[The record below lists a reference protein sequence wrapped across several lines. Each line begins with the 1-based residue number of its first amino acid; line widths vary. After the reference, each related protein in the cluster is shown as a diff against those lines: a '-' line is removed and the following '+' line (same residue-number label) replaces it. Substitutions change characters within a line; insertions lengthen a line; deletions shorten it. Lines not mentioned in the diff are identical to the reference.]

1 MNIKLSKSDIIDC
14 EVELTGYCNL
24 KCQLC
29 MRQYKD
35 AQSIL
40 GVNIRPVSDWINQ
53 LNQYP
58 NLKSICIAG
67 IISEPTL
74 YPELFQ
80 FIKYLK
86 SRNITIE
93 LYTNANTHTPQWWK
107 ELNDNYLTE
116 CDKVIFTI
124 CGSTQELHEKYRVGS
139 SLQQILDNAAAFRDL
154 TKKNDWIQHI
164 KFQYNIDDFNQNMGP
179 IIDQFS
185 NKILIHSSAYNE
197 RFNIIDRSTG
207 LTMVRHL
214 STIYDRIANIANQ
227 KKVNLGLTAI
237 DCKSFETKFIS
248 FDQYGRQF
256 PCFLYR
262 LYSPDTFNLDYTDIL
277 KYKYDFC
284 YECEHQMHNRLNQ
297 CGLERMV

>member
-1 MNIKLSKSDIIDC
+1 
-14 EVELTGYCNL
+14 
-24 KCQLC
+24 

-116 CDKVIFTI
+116 CDKVIFTV

-139 SLQQILDNAAAFRDL
+139 SLQQILDNASAFRDL

-185 NKILIHSSAYNE
+185 NKILIHSQAYNE
-197 RFNIIDRSTG
+197 RFKILDTDKGITIHNK
-207 LTMVRHL
+207 L
-214 STIYDRIANIANQ
+214 STIYKALAKSAKTKQLNP
-227 KKVNLGLTAI
+227 KLTKI
-237 DCKSFETKFIS
+237 DCKSFENKFIS
-248 FDQYGRQF
+248 FDQYGNCF

-262 LYSPDTFNLDYTDIL
+262 LYVSKTFDGDYTDIFN
-277 KYKYDFC
+277 YKYNFC
-284 YECEHQMHNRLNQ
+284 YECEHFMHVKLDML
-297 CGLERMV
+297 GLERMA